1 MKRMPCGMQRD
12 TNKLLPIM
20 CKGRCWP
27 CAFNPVERDRRLRE
41 GAFVRA
47 KTGYPPV
54 TVLKLIFP
62 PITSKIEQEEHTNE
76 QE

>member
-1 MKRMPCGMQRD
+1 MKKRPCGMQRD
-12 TNKLLPIM
+12 TNKLLSIM

-41 GAFVRA
+41 GTFVRV

-54 TVLKLIFP
+54 TVRKLIFP
-62 PITSKIEQEEHTNE
+62 TITNINQEEQNNE
-76 QE
+76 QK

>member
-1 MKRMPCGMQRD
+1 MTKRPCGMQRD

-27 CAFNPVERDRRLRE
+27 CAFNPAERDRRLHE
-41 GAFVRA
+41 GAFVRV

-54 TVLKLIFP
+54 TVRKLIFP
-62 PITSKIEQEEHTNE
+62 PITSTINQEEQNNE